1 MQIYDLNNEYLKDIL
16 IHKLFTHALLTI
28 LCHLLFVDLMVTF
41 PAQVRKYS
49 ALEID

>member
-16 IHKLFTHALLTI
+16 IHKLFTHALLTM
-28 LCHLLFVDLMVTF
+28 CHLLFVDLMVTF